1 MKSESDQGEVTRRGF
16 LRSGLALL
24 GGVVSLVA
32 FVAATLRLPLPA
44 LLPGRS
50 LKFRIGEP
58 KQFPPGTVRFFDEQQ
73 CYVVADRDGIYAI
86 SATCTHLGCVV
97 HREEDRFAC
106 PCHGSIYDPD
116 GKVIQGP
123 APRNLPWFSV
133 RESPGGRLV
142 VDRGEVVPS
151 GTKYLV

>member
-1 MKSESDQGEVTRRGF
+1 MKPQPDPGKVSRRGF
-16 LRSGLALL
+16 LRSSLAVL
-24 GGVVSLVA
+24 GGVLSLAA
-32 FVAATLRLPLPA
+32 FVAATLRMPLPA

-50 LKFRIGEP
+50 LRFRIGGP

-73 CYVVADRDGIYAI
+73 CYVVADREGIYAI

-97 HREEDRFAC
+97 SREEDRFAC
-106 PCHGSIYDPD
+106 PCHGSVYDPH
-116 GKVIQGP
+116 GTVVQGP

-133 RESPGGRLV
+133 RETTGGRLV
-142 VDRGEVVPS
+142 VDRGEVVTP